1 MRNCINLVLFR
12 PVNAFFIIMYTVS
25 FFTNCTPPKIEKV
38 SFHDLV
44 FLSEIHDDRGIYVAD
59 SLAFFGYESLAA
71 AHYMQLIKQN
81 KLHGQQL
88 DYVKAQLLLIVK
100 DSVQSEAFYN
110 EILAND
116 SSANH
121 FSTHLAM
128 TTFELKTKKKI
139 SFINPLIN
147 ILHADIPDYYKGQAA
162 YFTARY
168 YEEKKNDLDSAW
180 HYIMIAKSAFER
192 TKVISPDYQECL
204 ETITS
209 FCTYKRKNLLAIR
222 HANILFEFDRY
233 LPKCDSL
240 DIAKAYANRAFMMFR
255 EGDITGT
262 ELDIKMGL
270 SYCNSEQ
277 QSETYQNLMK
287 SYLVIYM
294 IQGKD
299 SLWHDIADKIN
310 QNIASV
316 RKDFIEMNR
325 WYGQYYTQIGQYT
338 KAIPFLK
345 LALDRERKNGSVHS
359 ARHSMLCFSLSQC
372 YENIGNYA
380 EALAYMAINEG
391 LKYFDA
397 NGMLTN
403 ISVGKRYP
411 FVAGLQCAN
420 IYFSQFRNTYQL
432 ASLFAAKAY
441 LDVLN
446 DKMFGQFKVAEEN
459 AILQFYLESGQEFF
473 HLGMDVHYEL
483 WKKTGDQIH
492 LETFINYSDKN
503 KNSLMYRDIQMAQQ
517 QAALPSDIVQKEFN
531 LRAAIKTEKTKGL
544 RSNHHFNN
552 LMDEYSALEETIEKK
567 HKPFITEGLIKES
580 ITLNHTQQEI
590 ADVETCILIIDET
603 PRHWYYTLLTKN
615 YIIVERKDITQAMIR
630 DVDTLINLLP
640 VKQVNQNIKNQLL
653 PNSITSALTKKILYI
668 PDGIYHRFPLSA
680 LLGYNN
686 YDVKHLPSIRLYKK
700 FSENEW
706 IDKGV
711 ALFAFSDEETIKS
724 SYRTRLTELPGTYK
738 EVNRMAKTYPDAILY
753 TGKQATKSNF
763 IKAYQD
769 SNIQYIHLALHGL
782 ANSSEKDDVKLFFRT
797 DEGGLD
803 SLYGY
808 ELLRYKGKCK
818 KVVLSACQSG
828 IGTYEKGEGLFSLPR
843 YFMINGATNVV
854 FLHQDMED

>member
-12 PVNAFFIIMYTVS
+12 PVYAFFIFMCIVS

-44 FLSEIHDDRGIYVAD
+44 FLQEIHDDRGIYVAD
-59 SLAFFGYESLAA
+59 SLAFFGHESLAA

-88 DYVKAQLLLIVK
+88 DYVKAQLLSIVK
-100 DSVQSEAFYN
+100 DSVQSKALYDGLMA
-110 EILAND
+110 ID
-116 SSANH
+116 SSVNH
-121 FSTHLAM
+121 FSIHLGM
-128 TTFELKTKKKI
+128 TSFELKTRKKI
-139 SFINPLIN
+139 SFIDPLKN
-147 ILHADIPDYYKGQAA
+147 ILHADVPDYYKGQAA
-162 YFTARY
+162 YLTARY

-192 TKVISPDYQECL
+192 TKVISPAYQECL

-222 HANILFEFDRY
+222 HANVLFEFDRY

-240 DIAKAYANRAFMMFR
+240 DMAKAYANRAYMMFR

-277 QSETYQNLMK
+277 QPETYQNLMK

-299 SLWHDIADKIN
+299 SLWHDIANKIN

-316 RKDFIEMNR
+316 GKDYIEMNR
-325 WYGQYYTQIGQYT
+325 WYGQYYTQKKQYT

-345 LALDRERKNGSVHS
+345 LALDMEIKNGNVHS

-380 EALAYMAINEG
+380 EALSYMAINEG
-391 LKYFDA
+391 LKNFDA
-397 NGMLTN
+397 NSMLTH
-403 ISVGKRYP
+403 ISLGKRYP

-420 IYFSQFRNTYQL
+420 IYFSQFNFTNQL
-432 ASLFAAKAY
+432 ASLIQAKAY
-441 LDVLN
+441 LDVL
-446 DKMFGQFKVAEEN
+446 DEKMFGQFKVAEEN
-459 AILQFYLESGQEFF
+459 AILQFYLESGQDFF

-544 RSNHHFNN
+544 QSNHHFNS
-552 LMDEYSALEETIEKK
+552 LMDEYTALEETIEKK

-580 ITLNHTQQEI
+580 ITLNQTQQEI
-590 ADVETCILIIDET
+590 ADVETCILIVDET

-615 YIIVERKDITQAMIR
+615 NIIVERKDLSMTKII
-630 DVDTLINLLP
+630 DFDTLIHKLQA
-640 VKQVNQNIKNQLL
+640 KQVDQNIKNQLL
-653 PNSITSALTKKILYI
+653 PNTVTSALTKKIMFI

-680 LLGYNN
+680 LLNDNN
-686 YDVKHLPSIRLYKK
+686 YIVKHLPSTRLYKK
-700 FSENEW
+700 FSKNER

-711 ALFAFSDEETIKS
+711 ALFAFSDKETIKS

-738 EVNRMAKTYPDAILY
+738 EVNRLSKTYPDAKIFA
-753 TGKQATKSNF
+753 GKQATKSNF

-782 ANSSEKDDVKLFFRT
+782 ANSIEKDDVKLYFRT
-797 DEGGLD
+797 SSGGLD

-808 ELLRYKGKCK
+808 ELMKYKSACK